1 MTGFARADGHV
12 GAYAWTWEVKSVNG
26 RALEVRCRLP
36 AGMDAIE
43 LPARKLAAERIR
55 RGNLNINLQASRA
68 GGVSGYR
75 LNAALLRQLGDIIR
89 EAEGVL
95 DAAAPRLDGLLA
107 LRGVIEAVEIEESEA
122 EREARETA
130 MLATLVEALQR
141 LVANRAAEG
150 ARLAVVLS
158 EQIGEIARLTEAA
171 THSAAARPEA
181 LQARLREQVAMLL
194 GASPALPEERLAQ
207 ECAILIAKAD
217 VREEL
222 DRLRAHVAAAHDLI
236 AKGDAGGA
244 GRKLDFLAQEFN
256 REANTL
262 CSKAGDVD
270 LTRIGLD
277 LKLVIDR
284 FREQVQNI
292 E

>member
-1 MTGFARADGHV
+1 MTGFARADGNA
-12 GAYAWTWEVKSVNG
+12 GAFAWTWEVKSVNG

-36 AGMDAIE
+36 PGMDAIE
-43 LPARKLAAERIR
+43 LPARKLAAEKIR
-55 RGNLNINLQASRA
+55 RGNLNIVLQASRA

-95 DAAAPRLDGLLA
+95 DAAAPRLDGLLG
-107 LRGVIEAVEIEESEA
+107 LRGVIEPVEIEESDA
-122 EREARETA
+122 DREAREQA
-130 MLATLVEALQR
+130 MLATLAEALRR
-141 LVANRAAEG
+141 LAADRAAEG
-150 ARLAVVLS
+150 ARLAAVLS
-158 EQIGEIARLTEAA
+158 EQIEEMARLTAAA
-171 THSAAARPEA
+171 TNSAAARPEA

-222 DRLRAHVAAAHDLI
+222 DRLRAHVAAARELI

-262 CSKAGDVD
+262 CSKAGDVE

>member
-1 MTGFARADGHV
+1 MTGFARADGNA
-12 GAYAWTWEVKSVNG
+12 GAYAWTWEAKSVNG

-107 LRGVIEAVEIEESEA
+107 LRGVIEAVEIEESDA
-122 EREARETA
+122 DREAREKA

-150 ARLAVVLS
+150 ARLASVLT
-158 EQIGEIARLTEAA
+158 EQIDEIARLTEAA
-171 THSAAARPEA
+171 TNSAAARPEA
-181 LQARLREQVAMLL
+181 LQARLREQVALLL

-222 DRLRAHVAAAHDLI
+222 DRLRAHVAAARDLI
-236 AKGDAGGA
+236 EKGDAGGA

-262 CSKAGDVD
+262 CSKAGDVE

>member
-1 MTGFARADGHV
+1 MTGFARADGQA

-26 RALEVRCRLP
+26 RALELRCRLP

-43 LPARKLAAERIR
+43 LPARKLAAERLR
-55 RGNLNINLQASRA
+55 RGNVNMTLQAARA

-107 LRGVIEAVEIEESEA
+107 LRGVIEAVEVEEGEA
-122 EREARETA
+122 EREAREQA
-130 MLATLVEALQR
+130 MLATLAEALAR
-141 LVANRAAEG
+141 LAANRAAEG
-150 ARLAVVLS
+150 ARLAEVLGG
-158 EQIGEIARLTEAA
+158 QIGEIARLTETAA
-171 THSAAARPEA
+171 ASAAARPEA
-181 LQARLREQVAMLL
+181 LQARLREQVATLL
-194 GASPALPEERLAQ
+194 AASPALPEERLAQ
-207 ECAILIAKAD
+207 ECAILVAKAD

-222 DRLRAHVAAAHDLI
+222 DRLRAHVAAARELI
-236 AKGDAGGA
+236 ARGDAAGA
-244 GRKLDFLAQEFN
+244 GRRLDFLAQEFN

-262 CSKAGDVD
+262 CAKSGDVE